1 MPRQQRGHVPAGVYH
16 VWRRT
21 NGPTRMFRDDFDR
34 TAFCKR
40 LAKSIDKYR
49 WNCIAFVLMRT
60 HFHLVLDVE
69 DDVLQPGMRDF
80 FGPYAQEFNRR
91 HGRYGHL
98 RGEPYKLR
106 TIWDDRGL
114 RAAVRYVARNPVRA
128 KVCKQP
134 QDWLWSSY
142 PGSAGYS
149 KPFPFVDDRLLLG
162 TLDED
167 VTKARVMLRDVIELR
182 NVKGVVPFTLV

>member
-1 MPRQQRGHVPAGVYH
+1 MPRQSRGHVPAGVYH

-21 NGPTRMFRDDFDR
+21 NGPTSMFRDDFDR

-40 LAKSIDKYR
+40 LARSIDKYG
-49 WNCIAFVLMRT
+49 WSCIAFVLMRT
-60 HFHLVLDVE
+60 YFHLVLDVD

-106 TIWDDRGL
+106 PIWDDRGL
-114 RAAVRYVARNPVRA
+114 RAAVRYVVRNPVRA

-134 QDWLWSSY
+134 QHWPWSSY
-142 PGSAGYS
+142 PGSAGYA
-149 KPFPFVDDRLLLG
+149 KPFRFVDDRLLLG
-162 TLDED
+162 PLHED
-167 VTKARVMLRDVIELR
+167 VTDARIMLRDVVEVR
-182 NVKGVVPFTLV
+182 DVKGVVPFTL